1 MAPASAVAPVFNP
14 AKLIPILLWRDAHQ
28 VAAPSCLKGEPD
40 ESRKSLKLMVNT
52 AKSSAVASGAPRYGK
67 NFPRCQRLGCVRSGR
82 AFHGRLNNPG
92 HQWVEFRDET
102 SDVPGEAFD
111 GVVANVQPVASP

>member
-52 AKSSAVASGAPRYGK
+52 AKSSAIGAATAASSGSSHGIGAASAIAG
-67 NFPRCQRLGCVRSGR
+67 
-82 AFHGRLNNPG
+82 
-92 HQWVEFRDET
+92 
-102 SDVPGEAFD
+102 
-111 GVVANVQPVASP
+111 ASPIPSGDPAAAAVDAPIALAEPIRSNEP